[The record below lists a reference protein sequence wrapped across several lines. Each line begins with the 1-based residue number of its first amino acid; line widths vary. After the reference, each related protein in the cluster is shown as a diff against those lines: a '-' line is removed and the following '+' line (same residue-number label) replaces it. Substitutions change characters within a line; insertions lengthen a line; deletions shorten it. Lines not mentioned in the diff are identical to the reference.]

1 MDTGAESVPSL
12 PLAPRIPNRGKP
24 LTVLL
29 VLKGAFGL
37 TMLFIAL
44 FALGEM
50 TPDRLSKLPPEALAA
65 VIALR
70 GKLIMTFV
78 TTIVDLVAVTGTWM
92 FKRWGVVVLAASSGA
107 LFVLR
112 LLSFQPLEVITA
124 IAGIIVA
131 GSVIA
136 TIVPKWHEYE

>member
-1 MDTGAESVPSL
+1 MDAPAALLT
-12 PLAPRIPNRGKP
+12 PRIPNRGKA
-24 LTVLL
+24 LTTLL

-50 TPDRLSKLPPEALAA
+50 TPERLAKLPPDALAA

-70 GKLIMTFV
+70 GKLIVTFV
-78 TTIVDLVAVTGTWM
+78 TTVVDLVAVTGTWM

-112 LLSFQPLEVITA
+112 LTTLQALEVLTA
-124 IAGIIVA
+124 IVGLIVA
-131 GSVIA
+131 ASVIG
-136 TIVPKWHEYE
+136 TIVPKWHDYE

>member
-1 MDTGAESVPSL
+1 MGVDVSAA
-12 PLAPRIPNRGKP
+12 APITPKIPNRGKA
-24 LTVLL
+24 LTTLL

-44 FALGEM
+44 YALGEM
-50 TPDRLSKLPPEALAA
+50 TPQRLARLPPDALAQ
-65 VIALR
+65 VYLLR
-70 GKLIMTFV
+70 EKLLMTFI
-78 TTIVDLVAVTGTWM
+78 TTTVDLVAVTGTWM

-107 LFVLR
+107 IFVLR
-112 LLSFQPLEVITA
+112 VASRETI
-124 IAGIIVA
+124 IAAVGAFVA

>member
-1 MDTGAESVPSL
+1 MDAPVDSVASL
-12 PLAPRIPNRGKP
+12 TPRIPSRGRP
-24 LTVLL
+24 LTILL

-37 TMLFIAL
+37 AMLFIAL
-44 FALGEM
+44 FALGQM
-50 TPDRLSKLPPEALAA
+50 TPDRLALLPPDALAA

-70 GKLIMTFV
+70 GKLIVTFV

-112 LLSFQPLEVITA
+112 ILSLQAVEVLTA